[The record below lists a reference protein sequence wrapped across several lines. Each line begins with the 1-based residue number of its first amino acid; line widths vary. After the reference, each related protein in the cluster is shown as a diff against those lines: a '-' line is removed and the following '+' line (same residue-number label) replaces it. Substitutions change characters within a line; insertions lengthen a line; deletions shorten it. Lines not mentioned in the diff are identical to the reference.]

1 MKKNPMLRLFNI
13 AAFRSKITLQKAF
26 FFFAQLIVFNLMIA
40 SYANGQGTIQWEN
53 TIGGA
58 LSDFLSSIHQTDD
71 GGYILGG
78 YSKSDISGD
87 KTENSVGENDFW
99 IVKIDSLGNIEWQNT
114 IGGDTTDKLYSCSQ
128 TSDGGFILGGMSS
141 SDISGDKSE
150 NSMGGSDYWIVKTD
164 AAGNIQWQNTI
175 GGSLDDELNS
185 VQQTSDGGYILGGW
199 SYSNISGDK
208 TENNRDTTLSTYD
221 YWIVKTDQNGNIQ
234 WQKTIGGNDWDAL
247 FDIQQTSDGGYILG
261 GSSTSGISGEKTE
274 ICYNYESDYWIIKT
288 DSLGN
293 IQWQNTIGG
302 DRIDEY
308 GSLDQTSDGGYI
320 VGGYSSSSISVD
332 KTENLV
338 GGMWYDY
345 WILKIDSLGNIQWQN
360 TIGGT
365 DSDILYSIQQD
376 TDGGFLLG
384 GSSHSY
390 ISGDK
395 TEVNNIYDYWI
406 VKTDSIGNIEWQNTI
421 GGNGMDD
428 QLHFLQTDDGNYI
441 LGGYSNS
448 QICGDKSENCIGG
461 ADFWIVKIADKSNFI
476 NGSAFADLNTNSIK
490 DNGEPDLPFNKATEQ
505 NTGRFSFTEQNG
517 HYSVSV
523 LDTGNFVITPTA
535 INYFNA
541 VPATHSANFSSIHQ
555 TDSLN
560 NFAFQPQGVY
570 NDVCITITPLSAFR
584 SGFNSSYMIKYQ
596 NYGTTIIAPT
606 VLFFPDSNITYITA
620 SVIPSSISADSIAWL
635 LPALSPFQ
643 SGDIRVTVNVNTGLS
658 IGSLINSFVRIEP
671 IAGDINPACN
681 YHSWEVYTIGS
692 YDPNDILVNEDTL
705 TTTEL
710 AASPWL
716 DYIIRFQNTGNDT
729 AFNVKILN
737 PIDTSRLEISSLEI
751 VNASHGVNVRWI
763 PLENNMEFKFDNIFL
778 PDSIV
783 NEPMSHGFVHYRIK
797 PRTTLIA
804 GNLIH
809 NNAAIYFDFNFP
821 VLTNDAVT
829 KIVLTTKINDIPDYN
844 SLFVAFPSPVY
855 DKLRIESKELKI
867 SSIAIYNLWG
877 EKIFSQSSALNEQ
890 RTDIDISSQPPGVY
904 FINILTEHKE
914 QFTTRFIKL

>member
-1 MKKNPMLRLFNI
+1 MTASFSN
-13 AAFRSKITLQKAF
+13 
-26 FFFAQLIVFNLMIA
+26 AQGI
-40 SYANGQGTIQWEN
+40 IQWQN
-53 TIGGA
+53 TIGGS
-58 LSDFLSSIHQTDD
+58 LSDFLSSIDQTAD

-78 YSKSDISGD
+78 YSKSDVSGD
-87 KTENSVGENDFW
+87 KTENSLGDNDFW
-99 IVKIDSLGNIEWQNT
+99 IVKTDSLGNIEWQNT

-128 TSDGGFILGGMSS
+128 TADGGFILGGMSS
-141 SDISGDKSE
+141 SNISGDKSE
-150 NSMGGSDYWIVKTD
+150 NSIGGSDYWIVKTD
-164 AAGNIQWQNTI
+164 ATGNIQWQNTI

-208 TENNRDTTLSTYD
+208 TENNRDATLSTYD

-261 GSSTSGISGEKTE
+261 GPSVSGISGEKTE
-274 ICYNYESDYWIIKT
+274 ACYTFEEDYWIIKT
-288 DSLGN
+288 DSVGN

-302 DRIDEY
+302 DNIDEF
-308 GSLDQTSDGGYI
+308 GDLAQTSDGGYI
-320 VGGYSSSSISVD
+320 VGGFSSSSISVD

-365 DSDILYSIQQD
+365 DSDALYSIQQD

-384 GSSHSY
+384 GTSHSY

-395 TEVNNIYDYWI
+395 TEVNDIYDYWI

-428 QLHFLQTDDGNYI
+428 HLHFLQTNDGNYI

-448 QICGDKSENCIGG
+448 QISGDKSENCIGG
-461 ADFWIVKIADKSNFI
+461 ADFWIVKIADKYNFI
-476 NGSAFADLNTNSIK
+476 KGSVFADLNANAIK
-490 DNGEPDLPFNKATEQ
+490 DNGEPDLPFNKITEQ
-505 NTGRFSFTEQNG
+505 NTGSFAFTEQNG
-517 HYSVSV
+517 HYSVTV
-523 LDTGNFVITPTA
+523 LDTGNFVIIPTA

-541 VPATHSANFSSIHQ
+541 VPATHNAYFSGINQ

-560 NFAFQPQGVY
+560 DFALQPQGVY

-584 SGFNSSYMIKYQ
+584 SGFNTSYLINYE
-596 NYGTTIIAPT
+596 NYGTTTIAPT
-606 VLFFPDSNITYITA
+606 VLFFLDTNVTYVTA
-620 SVIPSSISADSIAWL
+620 TVVPSTISADSITWV

-643 SGDIRVTVNVNTGLS
+643 SDNILVTVNVNTGLP
-658 IGSLINSFVRIEP
+658 IGTLINSYVRIEP
-671 IAGDINPACN
+671 VAGDINPACN
-681 YHSWEVYTIGS
+681 YHSWEVFTTGS
-692 YDPNDILVNEDTL
+692 FDPNDILVSEDTL

-737 PIDTSRLEISSLEI
+737 PIDTSKLEISSIEI
-751 VNASHGVNVRWI
+751 VNASHDVNIRWI
-763 PLENNMEFKFDNIFL
+763 LWENNLEFKFDNILL

-783 NEPMSHGFVHYRIK
+783 NEPISHGFVHYRIK

-804 GNLIH
+804 GTRILNI
-809 NNAAIYFDFNFP
+809 AAIYFDFNFP
-821 VLTNDAVT
+821 VLTNEAVT
-829 KIVLTTKINDIPDYN
+829 KIILSTKVNDIADYN

-867 SSIAIYNLWG
+867 TRVEIYNMLG
-877 EKIFSQSSALNEQ
+877 EKILSMNSALKEEAI
-890 RTDIDISSQPPGVY
+890 DIDLSSQPPGVY
-904 FINILTEHKE
+904 IIHVQAQNNVESTI
-914 QFTTRFIKL
+914 RIIKL